1 MNFNFVFYNFKRDKF
16 QFDGFSFF
24 KKKNNQFDLIQF
36 HRIKHTGL
44 LCMYIDHCTECLNR
58 CTKG

>member
-44 LCMYIDHCTECLNR
+44 LHVH
-58 CTKG
+58 